1 MVTRK
6 NAENTRGRPFEPG
19 NPGRPLGARNRASVI
34 LDWIGAEAASDIL
47 QAVIEQ
53 AKDGDV
59 AAAKIV
65 LDRLWPPPKGR
76 ALAFELPA
84 VAGLADI
91 KNAHTAILVA
101 VATGSVTPDEA
112 STVASVLES
121 SRRAIETVELE
132 ARVTALEAR
141 SQTR

>member
-34 LDWIGAEAASDIL
+34 LDGIGAEAASDIL
-47 QAVIEQ
+47 QAVIQQ

-59 AAAKIV
+59 AAAKII
-65 LDRLWPPPKGR
+65 LDRLWPPSKGR
-76 ALAFELPA
+76 VLAFELPA
-84 VAGLADI
+84 VASLADI
-91 KNAHTAILVA
+91 KTAHISVLVA
-101 VATGSVTPDEA
+101 VATGAITPDDA
-112 STVASVLES
+112 TTVASILDS

-132 ARVTALEAR
+132 ARIAAIEAR
-141 SQTR
+141 SQTP

>member
-19 NPGRPLGARNRASVI
+19 NPGRPLGARNRASLI
-34 LDWIGAEAASDIL
+34 LDKLGAEAASDIL
-47 QAVIEQ
+47 QAVIQQ
-53 AKDGDV
+53 AKGGDV
-59 AAAKIV
+59 AAAKVV

-76 ALAFELPA
+76 VLAFDLPA
-84 VAGLADI
+84 VAGLADV
-91 KNAHTAILVA
+91 KSAHIAILVA
-101 VATGSVTPDEA
+101 MATGAITPDEA

-121 SRRAIETVELE
+121 TRRAIETVELE
-132 ARVTALEAR
+132 ARIAAIEAR

>member
-19 NPGRPLGARNRASVI
+19 NPGRPLGTRNRASVI
-34 LDWIGAEAASDIL
+34 LDGIGAEATS
-47 QAVIEQ
+47 
-53 AKDGDV
+53 
-59 AAAKIV
+59 
-65 LDRLWPPPKGR
+65 PPKGR
-76 ALAFELPA
+76 VLAFELPA
-84 VAGLADI
+84 VASLGDI
-91 KNAHTAILVA
+91 KSAHLAILVA

-132 ARVTALEAR
+132 ARIAAIEAR
-141 SQTR
+141 SQTP